1 MTRPLYFGDY
11 LVPSLVENGWKN
23 HGYVSSVQDPE
34 KIAASWMGL
43 ADCEFCWED
52 LRSKKSSPLQLHT
65 VDGRNPKQPLGMY
78 KAL

>member
-1 MTRPLYFGDY
+1 MTFVFGDY
-11 LVPSLVENGWKN
+11 LVPSLVAMGGKSWICIIRP
-23 HGYVSSVQDPE
+23 DPE
-34 KIAASWMGL
+34 KIAASWMRL

-65 VDGRNPKQPLGMY
+65 VDGRNPAPHEMY